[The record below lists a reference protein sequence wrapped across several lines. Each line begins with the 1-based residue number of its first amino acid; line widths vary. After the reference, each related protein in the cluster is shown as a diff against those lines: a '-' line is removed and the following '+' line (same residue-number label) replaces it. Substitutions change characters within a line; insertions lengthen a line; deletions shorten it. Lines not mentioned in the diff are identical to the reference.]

1 MPVFDRF
8 APARREA
15 MPEGY
20 LLPPAQSHLVE
31 ALRRHGVL
39 VTRLQAGW
47 EGDVEAFRVD
57 SVVAAPAPF
66 EGHRTVRIEGAWR
79 PRPAAISPGWYLVPT
94 RQRLGLLAAW
104 LLEPASQDGLATW
117 NFLDRDLRRGQD
129 HPMLRVRQPLLLPGA
144 AVP

>member
-31 ALRRHGVL
+31 ALRRHGVA

-47 EGDVEAFRVD
+47 EGDTEAFRVD
-57 SVVAAPAPF
+57 SVVAATTPF

-79 PRPAAISPGWYLVPT
+79 PRPAAVSPGWYLVPT
-94 RQRLGLLAAW
+94 GQRLGLLAAW

-117 NFLDRDLRRGQD
+117 NFLDRDLRRGHD
-129 HPMLRVRQPLLLPGA
+129 HPVLRVRRPLPLPGT